1 KRLDEEGGRYAAK
14 IVRDQLAVQLLLKRS
29 RPDALIMPM
38 DSEAERKFAQSV
50 HKHLSA
56 AGEEA
61 TLWIGL
67 HRDGQ
72 EEPAGQWAPPIP
84 CDAVLSRPCEADE
97 ILCELDR
104 LFNSTASPVAQF
116 DPASTTPAV
125 VTAT

>member
-1 KRLDEEGGRYAAK
+1 RQVGGKSHSIVVLDDDATTARNLRKRLDEEGGRYAAK

-29 RPDALIMPM
+29 RPHALIMPM

-72 EEPAGQWAPPIP
+72 EEPAGQWA
-84 CDAVLSRPCEADE
+84 
-97 ILCELDR
+97 
-104 LFNSTASPVAQF
+104 
-116 DPASTTPAV
+116 
-125 VTAT
+125 